1 MRNARRNLER
11 RRRDD
16 RKLKGEDRRQTPPS
30 SLSPGHPALPLQAG
44 LIWSCY
50 CDYSRRKEGVQ
61 RVEEGWTDCSFLA
74 VSGLV
79 RSECKAFFWNEDFF
93 FFFQI
98 KKKKKKKEEE
108 RQHSEGRSCGGTK
121 VAIHVL
127 TKTVKTGRC
136 VKAPCG
142 LPLLQLLL
150 LRSRSVRMQMH
161 KLFAV
166 RL

>member
-79 RSECKAFFWNEDFF
+79 RPECEAFFWNEDFF

-98 KKKKKKKEEE
+98 KKRRKKK
-108 RQHSEGRSCGGTK
+108 RRNDSTRRGGAAEGQK
-121 VAIHVL
+121 
-127 TKTVKTGRC
+127 
-136 VKAPCG
+136 
-142 LPLLQLLL
+142 LPF
-150 LRSRSVRMQMH
+150 MC
-161 KLFAV
+161 
-166 RL
+166 

>member
-50 CDYSRRKEGVQ
+50 CDYSRRKEGVR

-79 RSECKAFFWNEDFF
+79 RSECEAFFWNEDFF
-93 FFFQI
+93 FQ
-98 KKKKKKKEEE
+98 KKKEKEEE
-108 RQHSEGRSCGGTK
+108 RQHSEGRSCRGTK

-142 LPLLQLLL
+142 LPLFQSQGKLLL